1 MKRPME
7 GVRIV
12 EVAQFTFVPASGGV
26 LAEWGADV
34 IKVEHAVTGDAQRG
48 LVTSLGLNLV
58 GDTTS
63 FFPIMEGPNRGKRS
77 VGIALEVPDGR
88 AVLDDLIRTA
98 DVFVTNFMP
107 SARAKLRLDVAD
119 VRAVNPDIIYVR
131 GTGFGARGP
140 DADTGGYDGT
150 AFWARGGSA
159 DSTTPDDA
167 DHVVGQPT
175 GAYGDNIGGMTI
187 AGGIAAALYARATTG
202 ETSVVDV
209 SLLGVGAWTTQ
220 FSVNLALLAGGPL
233 PKPPRGAGHGTP
245 GNPLMGTF
253 ETADG
258 RWVNLC
264 MLQPT
269 RYWPEFCERMRR
281 PDLVTD
287 PRFAG
292 EAILRSGLEGGEIVA
307 DIIGKLTLE
316 QWRELMD
323 GAEGQW
329 ALVQNTYEVGMD
341 PALRENGLVA
351 TVTDYEGRER
361 ELVANPVQFDET
373 PVVSRRAPQ
382 FAEHTD
388 EILRELG
395 KTDEELIALKI
406 AGAVT

>member
-1 MKRPME
+1 MKHPME

-48 LVTSLGLNLV
+48 LVKVLGLDIV
-58 GDTTS
+58 DDATS

-77 VGIALEVPDGR
+77 VGIALEVPEGR
-88 AVLDDLIRTA
+88 AVLDELIKTA

-131 GTGFGARGP
+131 GTGFGAKGP
-140 DADTGGYDGT
+140 EADTGGYDGT

-159 DSTTPDDA
+159 DSATPDDA
-167 DHVVGQPT
+167 DRPVNQPT
-175 GAYGDNIGGMTI
+175 GAYGDNVGGMTI
-187 AGGIAAALYARATTG
+187 AGGISAALYARATTG
-202 ETSVVDV
+202 ETSVIDV
-209 SLLGVGAWTTQ
+209 SLLGVGAWATQ

-233 PKPPRGAGHGTP
+233 PKPAVGKGHGSP
-245 GNPLMGTF
+245 GNPLVGSF
-253 ETADG
+253 KTADG
-258 RWVNLC
+258 RWLMLT

-269 RYWPEFCERMRR
+269 RYWPEFCERMVR
-281 PDLVTD
+281 PDLITD

-292 EAILRSGLEGGEIVA
+292 DAILRNGLAGGDIVAGIISGLTVS
-307 DIIGKLTLE
+307 
-316 QWRELMD
+316 QWRKLMD

-341 PALRENGLVA
+341 PALRENGFVA
-351 TVTDYEGRER
+351 KVTDYEGRER
-361 ELVANPVQFDET
+361 ELVTNPVQFDET
-373 PVVSRRAPQ
+373 PAVARRAPQ

-388 EILRELG
+388 EVMRQLG
-395 KTDEELIALKI
+395 KSDEELVALKI
-406 AGAVT
+406 AGAIT

>member
-77 VGIALEVPDGR
+77 VGIALEVPEGR

-159 DSTTPDDA
+159 DCATPDDA
-167 DHVVGQPT
+167 DHVAGQPT

-202 ETSVVDV
+202 ETSIVDV

-245 GNPLMGTF
+245 GNPLMGNF
-253 ETADG
+253 RTADG

-287 PRFAG
+287 SRFAG

-316 QWRELMD
+316 QWRKLMD

-329 ALVQNTYEVGMD
+329 APVQNTYEVGMD

-373 PVVSRRAPQ
+373 AVVSRRAPQ

-395 KTDEELIALKI
+395 KTDDELIALKI
-406 AGAVT
+406 AGAIT

>member
-7 GVRIV
+7 GVRVV

-48 LVTSLGLNLV
+48 LVKVLGLDIV
-58 GDTTS
+58 DDTTS
-63 FFPIMEGPNRGKRS
+63 FFPIMEGPNRAKRS
-77 VGIALEVPDGR
+77 VGIALEVPEGR
-88 AVLDDLIRTA
+88 AVLDELIKTA

-107 SARAKLRLDVAD
+107 SARAKLRLDLAD
-119 VRAVNPDIIYVR
+119 IRAVNPDIIYVR
-131 GTGFGARGP
+131 GSGYGARGP
-140 DADTGGYDGT
+140 DANTGGYDGT
-150 AFWARGGSA
+150 AFWARSGSA
-159 DSTTPDDA
+159 DSATVEGA
-167 DHVVGQPT
+167 DRPVNQPT
-175 GAYGDNIGGMTI
+175 GAYGDNMGGMTI

-202 ETSVVDV
+202 ETSVIDV

-233 PKPPRGAGHGTP
+233 PKPSLGKGNGSP
-245 GNPLMGTF
+245 GNPLVGTF
-253 ETADG
+253 KTADD
-258 RWVNLC
+258 RWVTLT

-269 RYWPEFCERMRR
+269 KYWPEFCQRVSR
-281 PDLVTD
+281 PDLLAD

-292 EAILRSGLEGGEIVA
+292 DAILQHGLEGGDIVA
-307 DIIGKLTLE
+307 DIIAGLTLD
-316 QWRELMD
+316 QWRALMD

-329 ALVQNTYEVGMD
+329 APVQNTYEVGLD

-351 TVTDYEGRER
+351 TVIDYEGKER
-361 ELVANPVQFDET
+361 ELVTNPVQFDET
-373 PVVSRRAPQ
+373 PVVTKRAPQ

-395 KTDEELIALKI
+395 KTDEELVALKV

>member
-12 EVAQFTFVPASGGV
+12 EVAQYTFVPASGGV

-48 LVTSLGLNLV
+48 LVKLLGLDIV
-58 GDTTS
+58 DDTTS

-77 VGIALEVPDGR
+77 VGIALEVPEGR
-88 AVLDDLIRTA
+88 AVLDELIKTA

-107 SARAKLRLDVAD
+107 SARAKLRLNVAD

-140 DADTGGYDGT
+140 EADKGGYDST

-159 DSTTPDDA
+159 DSVTPDDA
-167 DHVVGQPT
+167 ERLVNQPT
-175 GAYGDNIGGMTI
+175 GAYGDSMGGMTI

-202 ETSVVDV
+202 ETSVIDV

-233 PKPPRGAGHGTP
+233 PKPGAGKAHGSP
-245 GNPLMGTF
+245 GNPLIGTF
-253 ETADG
+253 KTADG
-258 RWVNLC
+258 RWLMLS

-269 RYWPEFCERMRR
+269 KYWPEFCERMGR
-281 PDLVTD
+281 PDLITD

-292 EAILRSGLEGGEIVA
+292 DAILRSGLEGGEIVA
-307 DIIGKLTLE
+307 DIISRLTLD
-316 QWRELMD
+316 QWRELMSS
-323 GAEGQW
+323 AAGQW

-341 PALRENGLVA
+341 PALRENGLIAKVI
-351 TVTDYEGRER
+351 DYEGKER
-361 ELVANPVQFDET
+361 ELVTNPVQFDET
-373 PVVSRRAPQ
+373 PVATRRAPQ

-388 EILRELG
+388 EIMRELG
-395 KTDEELIALKI
+395 KSDDELIALKI
-406 AGAVT
+406 AGAIT

>member
-1 MKRPME
+1 
-7 GVRIV
+7 
-12 EVAQFTFVPASGGV
+12 
-26 LAEWGADV
+26 
-34 IKVEHAVTGDAQRG
+34 
-48 LVTSLGLNLV
+48 
-58 GDTTS
+58 
-63 FFPIMEGPNRGKRS
+63 
-77 VGIALEVPDGR
+77 
-88 AVLDDLIRTA
+88 
-98 DVFVTNFMP
+98 
-107 SARAKLRLDVAD
+107 
-119 VRAVNPDIIYVR
+119 IYVR

-159 DSTTPDDA
+159 DSITPDDA

-202 ETSVVDV
+202 ETAVAAV
-209 SLLGVGAWTTQ
+209 SLRGVGAWTPQ
-220 FSVNLALLAGGPL
+220 FSVTLALRAGGPL

-253 ETADG
+253 RTADG

-281 PDLVTD
+281 LDLVTD

-316 QWRELMD
+316 QWRKLMD

-329 ALVQNTYEVGMD
+329 APVQNTYEVGMD
-341 PALRENGLVA
+341 PALRRTGSSPRSSTTRARNA
-351 TVTDYEGRER
+351 SW
-361 ELVANPVQFDET
+361 
-373 PVVSRRAPQ
+373 SRTRSSSTRRPSS
-382 FAEHTD
+382 
-388 EILRELG
+388 
-395 KTDEELIALKI
+395 
-406 AGAVT
+406 AGARPNSPSTPTRSCGSSARPTTS

>member
-12 EVAQFTFVPASGGV
+12 EVAQFTFVPAAGGI

-48 LVTSLGLNLV
+48 LVKTLGLDLV
-58 GDTTS
+58 DPTTS

-77 VGIALEVPDGR
+77 VGIALEVPEGR
-88 AVLDDLIRTA
+88 AVLDDLIKTA
-98 DVFVTNFMP
+98 DVFVTNFLP
-107 SARAKLRLDVAD
+107 RARAKLGLDVAD

-140 DADTGGYDGT
+140 DAGTGGYDST

-159 DSTTPDDA
+159 DCVTPEDA
-167 DHVVGQPT
+167 DRLVNQPT
-175 GAYGDNIGGMTI
+175 GAYGDNVGGMTI

-202 ETSVVDV
+202 ETSVIDV

-220 FSVNLALLAGGPL
+220 FSVNLALMAGGPL
-233 PKPPRGAGHGTP
+233 PRPPRGTAHGTP

-253 ETADG
+253 KTADD
-258 RWVNLC
+258 RRLMLS

-281 PDLVTD
+281 PDLITD
-287 PRFAG
+287 PRFAKD
-292 EAILRSGLEGGEIVA
+292 AILRNGLEGGEIVA
-307 DIIGKLTLE
+307 SIIGKLTLE
-316 QWRELMD
+316 EWRTLMD

-341 PALRENGLVA
+341 PALRANGLVA
-351 TVTDYEGRER
+351 KVTDYEGKER

-373 PVVSRRAPQ
+373 PVVTSRAPQ

-395 KTDEELIALKI
+395 KSDDELIALKI
-406 AGAVT
+406 AGAIT

>member
-77 VGIALEVPDGR
+77 VGIALEVPEGR
-88 AVLDDLIRTA
+88 AVLDDLISTA

-159 DSTTPDDA
+159 DCTTPDDA
-167 DHVVGQPT
+167 GHVAGQPT

-245 GNPLMGTF
+245 GNPLMGNF
-253 ETADG
+253 RTADG

-281 PDLVTD
+281 RDLVTD

-316 QWRELMD
+316 QWRKLMD

-373 PVVSRRAPQ
+373 PVIGRRAPQ

-395 KTDEELIALKI
+395 KTDDELIALKI

>member
-48 LVTSLGLNLV
+48 IVATFGMGLVDNSS
-58 GDTTS
+58 S
-63 FFPIMEGPNRGKRS
+63 FAPIMEGPNRGKRS
-77 VGIALEVPDGR
+77 VGIALEVPEGR
-88 AVLDDLIRTA
+88 AVLDELIKNA
-98 DVFVTNFMP
+98 DVFVTNFTP
-107 SARAKLRLDVAD
+107 SARAKLRIDVPD

-131 GTGFGARGP
+131 GTAFGARGP
-140 DADTGGYDGT
+140 EAGTGGYDST
-150 AFWARGGSA
+150 AFWARGGTA
-159 DSTTPDDA
+159 DSLTPEDA
-167 DHVVGQPT
+167 DRLVNMPT
-175 GAYGDNIGGMTI
+175 GAYGDNMGGMTI

-202 ETSVVDV
+202 ETSVIDV
-209 SLLGVGAWTTQ
+209 SLLGVGAWVMQ
-220 FSVNLALLAGGPL
+220 FSVNLALMTGGPL
-233 PKPPRGAGHGTP
+233 PRFPRGTGHGQP
-245 GNPLMGTF
+245 SNPLAGTF
-253 ETADG
+253 KTADG
-258 RWVNLC
+258 RWLMLS

-269 RYWPEFCERMRR
+269 RYWPEFCERMGR
-281 PDLVTD
+281 PDLITD

-292 EAILRSGLEGGEIVA
+292 DAVLRNGLEGGEIVA
-307 DIIGKLTLE
+307 DIIGRLTLA

-329 ALVQNTYEVGMD
+329 ALVQNAYEVGVD

-351 TVTDYEGRER
+351 AVTDCEGKER
-361 ELVANPVQFDET
+361 ELVANPVQFDES

-388 EILRELG
+388 EIMRELG
-395 KTDEELIALKI
+395 KTEDELIALKI
-406 AGAVT
+406 AGAIT

>member
-77 VGIALEVPDGR
+77 VGIALEVPEGR

-159 DSTTPDDA
+159 DCTTPDDA

-253 ETADG
+253 RTADG

-287 PRFAG
+287 PRFVG

-316 QWRELMD
+316 QWRKLMD

-329 ALVQNTYEVGMD
+329 ALVQSTYEVGMD
-341 PALRENGLVA
+341 PGLRENGLVA
-351 TVTDYEGRER
+351 KVTDYEGRER

-395 KTDEELIALKI
+395 KTDDELIALKI
-406 AGAVT
+406 AGAIT

>member
-48 LVTSLGLNLV
+48 LVKVLGLDIV
-58 GDTTS
+58 DDTTS

-77 VGIALEVPDGR
+77 VGIALEVPEGR
-88 AVLDDLIRTA
+88 AVLDELIRTA

-119 VRAVNPDIIYVR
+119 IRAVNPDIIYVR
-131 GTGFGARGP
+131 GTGFGAKGP
-140 DADTGGYDGT
+140 AADMGGYDGT

-159 DSTTPDDA
+159 DNVTPDGA
-167 DHVVGQPT
+167 DRLVNQPT

-202 ETSVVDV
+202 ETSVIDV
-209 SLLGVGAWTTQ
+209 SLLGVGAWATQ

-233 PKPPRGAGHGTP
+233 PKPAAGKGHGSP

-253 ETADG
+253 KTADD
-258 RWVNLC
+258 RWLMLC

-269 RYWPEFCERMRR
+269 RYWPEFCERMGR
-281 PDLVTD
+281 PDLAAD

-292 EAILRSGLEGGEIVA
+292 EAILRHGIEGGEIVA
-307 DIIGKLTLE
+307 AIISKLTLG
-316 QWRELMD
+316 QWRKLMD

-329 ALVQNTYEVGMD
+329 APVQNTYEVGMD
-341 PALRENGLVA
+341 PALRENGFIA
-351 TVTDYEGRER
+351 KVTDYEGRER
-361 ELVANPVQFDET
+361 ELVTNPVQFDET
-373 PVVSRRAPQ
+373 PAVTRRAPQ

-388 EILRELG
+388 EIMRELG
-395 KTDEELIALKI
+395 KNDDELIALKI
-406 AGAVT
+406 AGAIT